1 MKNIRKYKIKKQQII
16 ATIFFTLIQLIT
28 LIAPFVMGLIIDE
41 YIPNKNLYGI
51 IFGIII
57 FILIPFFSVALQ
69 TLYNYFLI
77 KYVRKKGNEMSIDIM
92 KNLVYK
98 ENQFFDQENS
108 LELLSYSSK
117 EAVSYINF
125 YISELSKFYVYIIIS
140 IIIFIILLFLNP
152 IIALIQL
159 LYFPIAYFPVK
170 KIMKNIDLEVQ
181 EIVKTNA
188 EINQIKGDVFKA
200 IEFIKLNRLENKKI
214 KEVEKHNDR
223 INKIWG
229 KVAALD
235 TMSGI
240 WSSGFVTVLFTGIS
254 FGVGALLVLNN
265 VFNFQIGQLVSCITY
280 IGLLYGYFN
289 TILQTN
295 IDKKKKEAEF
305 EKIFSYLELKG
316 EREENKDKQVL
327 TFNNSITFKKCNFNY
342 NENVKALN
350 NLSMEFKK
358 GIWTG
363 IVGKSGSGK
372 STILDLIMKLYFVDD
387 GMIYFD
393 NTDINKINSF
403 DIRKKITKITQDI
416 YLFPGTIESN
426 LKLVNEN
433 ITNEEIEKVIKFVC
447 LDEYIS
453 SLPDGLKTDVGEA
466 GKLMSGGEKQR
477 LSLAMGL
484 LRNNKILLLD
494 EVTANLD
501 STTEK
506 IISTNLKK
514 LVDNGYT
521 IISISHKE
529 EFLKYCDVI
538 YTIED
543 GTVISTDNRS

>member
-316 EREENKDKQVL
+316 EREENKDKQLL

-363 IVGKSGSGK
+363 LVGKSGSGK

-543 GTVISTDNRS
+543 GTVISTDNKS

>member
-316 EREENKDKQVL
+316 EREENKDKQLL

-403 DIRKKITKITQDI
+403 DIRKKITKIIQDI

-543 GTVISTDNRS
+543 GTVINTDNRS